1 MSITDA
7 ELLAKYRPVFDKIRE
22 TSLEREESDRLA
34 LEEATWLKEA
44 GYTALRVPYD
54 LGGDGATLRQHFGLT
69 IELAAAE
76 SNLPHALRIH
86 FRTTEDHWQARHETR
101 SQEWLR
107 RIAGGAAIGTAVSE
121 KSGEFRKPSTTLTQ
135 LGDDLVLNG
144 TKYYSSGALYADYI
158 TVSAVREDG
167 ELVSVVA
174 RADAPGVER
183 IDDWAGFG
191 QRASASGTTVFTDAP
206 IDGEEWIFPP
216 IGGSGTRLAHL
227 QLTHLA
233 TAAGI
238 VRRAVD
244 DVSEFVRQRHRTYP
258 HASAAVAS
266 QDPLIQQ
273 VVGKADAVAFAL
285 RAVVLETAELLD
297 RAQDARF
304 AFRTAPAVEQTAEAE
319 EAVAALELEAE
330 LAAYRAQSVVFDQ
343 AIATASEIFEV
354 GGSSALDRKHHLDR
368 HWRNLRTVA
377 SHNPII
383 YRERQLGDYVLNGTL
398 PASISSEDT
407 VGKAV
412 GR

>member
-1 MSITDA
+1 MSLTDA
-7 ELLAKYRPVFDKIRE
+7 ELLDKYRPVFDKIRA
-22 TSLEREESDRLA
+22 TSIEREENDRLA
-34 LEEATWLKEA
+34 LEEAGWLKEA
-44 GYTALRVPYD
+44 GYTASRVPTEY
-54 LGGDGATLRQHFGLT
+54 GGDGASLRQHFLLT

-86 FRTTEDHWQARHETR
+86 FRTTEDHWQSRDEAR
-101 SQEWLR
+101 SQEWLT
-107 RIAGGAAIGTAVSE
+107 RIAGGAVVGTAVSE
-121 KSGEFRKPSTTLTQ
+121 RTGEFRKPSTTLTRRDGA
-135 LGDDLVLNG
+135 LLLNG
-144 TKYYSSGALYADYI
+144 TKYYSSGALYADYL
-158 TVSAVREDG
+158 TVSAAEENGD
-167 ELVSVVA
+167 LLSVVV

-206 IDGEEWIFPP
+206 VDGEDWIFPP
-216 IGGSGTRLAHL
+216 VGGSGTRLAHL

-244 DVSEFVRQRHRTYP
+244 DVAEFVRARQRTYP

-266 QDPLIQQ
+266 QDPLVQQ
-273 VVGKADAVAFAL
+273 VIGKADAVAHAL
-285 RAVVLETAELLD
+285 RSIVLEAADALD

-304 AFRTAPAVEQTAEAE
+304 AFRTAAERDRTPEAEA
-319 EAVAALELEAE
+319 VVVALELEAE
-330 LAAYRAQSVVFDQ
+330 LAAYRAQSVVFDL
-343 AIATASEIFEV
+343 AIATASDIFEV

-383 YRERQLGDYVLNGTL
+383 YRDRQLGDYVLNGTP
-398 PASISSEDT
+398 PASVSSEDT
-407 VGKAV
+407 AGKAS
-412 GR
+412 